1 MKENILKRL
10 KKYNMGGESGKFAS
24 FGIKAI
30 RPFLSGAASRIAGP
44 LGLMFG
50 SQKLGAAPNPQFTN
64 VNVPLPG
71 GGTTDFMTTIP
82 SNTSVDM
89 GAANDQIQA
98 AMAPKFQMGGVE
110 PLPGGVAAAIPGS
123 DAVEFMGNKHNESGM
138 GSDSGIMV
146 DQQTEVEDGETMDK
160 VTMNRGG
167 KRDYFFSSYL
177 KKGGKSYADMHK
189 NILAMG
195 GSQEDINMLAR
206 MQEKAAGRDP
216 NQVAKL
222 GGVVDYNK
230 GGVKAP
236 KGFHFMKKGEGEYNL
251 MKHGDK
257 PFKPHKDASLAAN
270 FPIQKRHYDTG
281 GVNLNLEEIMNQYPT
296 YSEEIYN
303 PNILTEQLPQYQN
316 QMQLREQRRPPIA
329 EQNKRMLRNLQTF
342 IDRGQ
347 VLSPEQQSKYN
358 ELSNDP
364 FVTSPELVKINPE
377 LFGGDPGSLPGPV
390 TKVDMPE
397 TEITLPKMSEEEIA
411 LANSDADTYDSYL
424 ARIEMSGEL
433 PNDRIGLFKR
443 GILSE
448 EQFNKRKQ
456 KEQDRLAR
464 KLNPNMPLE
473 AKIAAGVQLLPAI
486 TAAFTKPEELTQY
499 DYEPGFTSPIMADR
513 VKGQKF
519 DAPTQEAARASLA
532 RAYQGQQEKIDT
544 AGLGPGSQSNRQALF
559 AKKIEG
565 LDKIGARE
573 SADKLKA
580 ETMTKQ
586 SQFKADA
593 VNAANEL
600 KAATINAQMIQKEA
614 MRKQAIDAANTQ
626 MANQA
631 EIDKIQNRLNIV
643 TNLSQSIAGIGGDL
657 MAYKAQERLAKAMG
671 SDGIYQRDIMSRYLK
686 TQNPNM
692 SDDEIN
698 KLTLETLKKLAG

>member
-1 MKENILKRL
+1 MKETILKRL
-10 KKYNMGGESGKFAS
+10 KKYNMGGMPTMPVQPMPEMLENMTGPTGPAYPTLEP
-24 FGIKAI
+24 GV
-30 RPFLSGAASRIAGP
+30 IAGN
-44 LGLMFG
+44 
-50 SQKLGAAPNPQFTN
+50 APNPISSLMNLGKTIYNNRQTISNIFTPKKG
-64 VNVPLPG
+64 V
-71 GGTTDFMTTIP
+71 D
-82 SNTSVDM
+82 TSIFA
-89 GAANDQIQA
+89 G
-98 AMAPKFQMGGVE
+98 KLQMGGVE
-110 PLPGGVAAAIPGS
+110 PLPGGVVAPIPGS

-146 DQQTEVEDGETMDK
+146 DQQTEVEDGETMDQVSMK
-160 VTMNRGG
+160 HGG

-222 GGVVDYNK
+222 GGVV
-230 GGVKAP
+230 
-236 KGFHFMKKGEGEYNL
+236 
-251 MKHGDK
+251 
-257 PFKPHKDASLAAN
+257 
-270 FPIQKRHYDTG
+270 QYDTG
-281 GVNLNLEEIMNQYPT
+281 GVNINLDAIMDQYPT

-316 QMQLREQRRPPIA
+316 QMELREQRRPPIA
-329 EQNKRMLRNLQTF
+329 EQRRRMFRNLQTF

-347 VLSPEQQSKYN
+347 TLSPEQQGQYN
-358 ELSNDP
+358 ELSSDP
-364 FVTSPELVKINPE
+364 FVTSPELVKLEPITIDGLQRDNYFQSSIKP
-377 LFGGDPGSLPGPV
+377 PPPPV
-390 TKVDMPE
+390 TSVEMPE

-448 EQFNKRKQ
+448 EQFNKRKER
-456 KEQDRLAR
+456 EQNRLAR
-464 KLNPNMPLE
+464 KLNPGMPLE

-519 DAPTQEAARASLA
+519 DAPTQDAARASLA
-532 RAYQGQQEKIDT
+532 RAYQGQQENIDT

-573 SADKLKA
+573 AADKLKA

-593 VNAANEL
+593 MNAANEL

-614 MRKQAIDAANTQ
+614 MRKQAVDAANTQ

-631 EIDKIQNRLNIV
+631 EIDKIQKRLNIV

-657 MAYKAQERLAKAMG
+657 MAYKSQERLAKAMG

-686 TQNPNM
+686 SQNPNM

-698 KLTLETLKKLAG
+698 KLTLETLKKLAS

>member
-10 KKYNMGGESGKFAS
+10 KKYNTGGESGKFAS
-24 FGIKAI
+24 FGLKAL
-30 RPFLSGAASRIAGP
+30 RPFLSGVASRVTGP
-44 LGLMFG
+44 LGLLLG
-50 SQKLGAAPNPQFTN
+50 AQKLGASPNAQFTN
-64 VNVPLPG
+64 PTITLPSG
-71 GGTTDFMTTIP
+71 NTTNFMTTIP

-89 GAANDQIQA
+89 EAANNQIQA
-98 AMAPKFQMGGVE
+98 AMAPKFQMGGM
-110 PLPGGVAAAIPGS
+110 PLPGGVVAPIPGS
-123 DAVEFMGNKHNESGM
+123 DAVEFMGNKHDESGM

-146 DQQTEVEDGETMDK
+146 DQQTEVEDGETMDQVSMK
-160 VTMNRGG
+160 HGG

-222 GGVVDYNK
+222 GGVV
-230 GGVKAP
+230 
-236 KGFHFMKKGEGEYNL
+236 
-251 MKHGDK
+251 
-257 PFKPHKDASLAAN
+257 
-270 FPIQKRHYDTG
+270 QYDTG
-281 GVNLNLEEIMNQYPT
+281 GVNINLDAIMDQYPT

-316 QMQLREQRRPPIA
+316 QMEQREQRRPPIS
-329 EQNKRMLRNLQTF
+329 EQNQRVLRNLQTF

-347 VLSPEQQSKYN
+347 VLSPEQQAKYN

-364 FVTSPELVKINPE
+364 FVTSPELVKINPQ
-377 LFGGDPGSLPGPV
+377 LFGPEYTTPEPDLI
-390 TKVDMPE
+390 KAQMPE
-397 TEITLPKMSEEEIA
+397 IGKISLPKMSKEEIA
-411 LANSDADTYDSYL
+411 LANSDADTYDAYL
-424 ARIEMSGEL
+424 ARIEMSGEF

-448 EQFNKRKQ
+448 EQFNKRKER
-456 KEQDRLAR
+456 EQDRLAR
-464 KLNPNMPLE
+464 KLNPGMPLE

-486 TAAFTKPEELTQY
+486 TAAFTKPEELTKY
-499 DYEPGFTSPIMADR
+499 DYEPGFTSPIMTQR
-513 VKGQKF
+513 IKGQTF
-519 DAPTQEAARASLA
+519 DAPTQETARAALA

-573 SADKLKA
+573 SADRLKA
-580 ETMTKQ
+580 ETATKQ

-593 VNAANEL
+593 MNAANEL

-614 MRKQAIDAANTQ
+614 MRKQAVDAANTQ

-657 MAYKAQERLAKAMG
+657 MAYKSQERLAKAMG

-686 TQNPNM
+686 SQNPNM

-698 KLTLETLKKLAG
+698 KLTLETLKKLAS

>member
-1 MKENILKRL
+1 MKETILKRL
-10 KKYNMGGESGKFAS
+10 KKYNMGGMPTMPVQPMPEMLENMTGPTGPAYPTLEP
-24 FGIKAI
+24 GV
-30 RPFLSGAASRIAGP
+30 IAGN
-44 LGLMFG
+44 
-50 SQKLGAAPNPQFTN
+50 APNPISSLMNLGKTIYNNRQTISNIFTPKKG
-64 VNVPLPG
+64 V
-71 GGTTDFMTTIP
+71 D
-82 SNTSVDM
+82 TSIFA
-89 GAANDQIQA
+89 G
-98 AMAPKFQMGGVE
+98 KLQMGGVE
-110 PLPGGVAAAIPGS
+110 PLPGGVVAPIPGS

-146 DQQTEVEDGETMDK
+146 DQQTEVEDGETMDQVSMK
-160 VTMNRGG
+160 HGG

-222 GGVVDYNK
+222 GGVV
-230 GGVKAP
+230 
-236 KGFHFMKKGEGEYNL
+236 
-251 MKHGDK
+251 
-257 PFKPHKDASLAAN
+257 
-270 FPIQKRHYDTG
+270 QYDTG
-281 GVNLNLEEIMNQYPT
+281 GVNINLDAIMDQYPT

-316 QMQLREQRRPPIA
+316 QMELREQRRPPIA
-329 EQNKRMLRNLQTF
+329 EQRRRMFRNLQTF

-347 VLSPEQQSKYN
+347 TLSPEQQGQYN
-358 ELSNDP
+358 ELSSDP
-364 FVTSPELVKINPE
+364 FVTSPELVKLEPITIDGLQRDNYFQSSIKP
-377 LFGGDPGSLPGPV
+377 PPPPV
-390 TKVDMPE
+390 TSVEMPE

-448 EQFNKRKQ
+448 EQFNKRKER
-456 KEQDRLAR
+456 EQNRLAR
-464 KLNPNMPLE
+464 KLNPGMPLE

-499 DYEPGFTSPIMADR
+499 DYEPGFTAPIMADR

-519 DAPTQEAARASLA
+519 DAPTQDAARASLA
-532 RAYQGQQEKIDT
+532 RAYQGQQENIDT

-565 LDKIGARE
+565 LDKIGSRE
-573 SADKLKA
+573 STDKLKA
-580 ETMTKQ
+580 EAMTKQ

-593 VNAANEL
+593 MNAANEL

-614 MRKQAIDAANTQ
+614 MRKQAVDAANTQ

-631 EIDKIQNRLNIV
+631 EIDKIQKRLNIV

-657 MAYKAQERLAKAMG
+657 MAYKSQERLAKAMG

-686 TQNPNM
+686 SQNPNM

-698 KLTLETLKKLAG
+698 KLTLETLKKLAS

>member
-1 MKENILKRL
+1 MPVQPMPEMLENMTGPTGPAYPTLEP
-10 KKYNMGGESGKFAS
+10 GV
-24 FGIKAI
+24 
-30 RPFLSGAASRIAGP
+30 IAGN
-44 LGLMFG
+44 
-50 SQKLGAAPNPQFTN
+50 APNPISSLMNLGKTIYNNRQTISNIFTPKKG
-64 VNVPLPG
+64 V
-71 GGTTDFMTTIP
+71 D
-82 SNTSVDM
+82 TSIFA
-89 GAANDQIQA
+89 G
-98 AMAPKFQMGGVE
+98 KLQMGGVE
-110 PLPGGVAAAIPGS
+110 PLPGGVVAPIPGS

-146 DQQTEVEDGETMDK
+146 DQQTEVEDGETMDQVSMK
-160 VTMNRGG
+160 HGG

-222 GGVVDYNK
+222 GGVV
-230 GGVKAP
+230 
-236 KGFHFMKKGEGEYNL
+236 
-251 MKHGDK
+251 
-257 PFKPHKDASLAAN
+257 
-270 FPIQKRHYDTG
+270 QYDTG
-281 GVNLNLEEIMNQYPT
+281 GVNINLDAIMDQYPT

-316 QMQLREQRRPPIA
+316 QMELREQRRPPIA
-329 EQNKRMLRNLQTF
+329 EQRRRMFRNLQTF

-347 VLSPEQQSKYN
+347 TLSPEQQGQYN
-358 ELSNDP
+358 ELSSDP
-364 FVTSPELVKINPE
+364 FVTSPELVKLEPITIDGLQRDNYFQSSIKP
-377 LFGGDPGSLPGPV
+377 PPPPV
-390 TKVDMPE
+390 TSVEMPE

-448 EQFNKRKQ
+448 EQFNKRKER
-456 KEQDRLAR
+456 EQNRLAR
-464 KLNPNMPLE
+464 KLNPGMPLE

-519 DAPTQEAARASLA
+519 DAPTQDAARASLA
-532 RAYQGQQEKIDT
+532 RAYQGQQENIDT

-573 SADKLKA
+573 AADKLKA

-593 VNAANEL
+593 MNAANEL

-614 MRKQAIDAANTQ
+614 MRKQAVDAANTQ

-631 EIDKIQNRLNIV
+631 EIDKIQKRLNIV

-657 MAYKAQERLAKAMG
+657 MAYKSQERLAKAMG

-686 TQNPNM
+686 SQNPNM

-698 KLTLETLKKLAG
+698 KLTLETLKKLAS

>member
-24 FGIKAI
+24 FGLKAI

-64 VNVPLPG
+64 VNVPLPD

-82 SNTSVDM
+82 TNTFVDT
-89 GAANDQIQA
+89 GAVNAELQS

-146 DQQTEVEDGETMDK
+146 DANTEVEDGETMDK
-160 VTMNRGG
+160 VTMNHGG

-206 MQEKAAGRDP
+206 MQEKAAGRNP

-222 GGVVDYNK
+222 GGVV
-230 GGVKAP
+230 
-236 KGFHFMKKGEGEYNL
+236 E
-251 MKHGDK
+251 
-257 PFKPHKDASLAAN
+257 
-270 FPIQKRHYDTG
+270 YDTG
-281 GVNLNLEEIMNQYPT
+281 GVNRTQGLNLEDIMNQYPS
-296 YSEEIYN
+296 YGEEILNLQQSQPSY
-303 PNILTEQLPQYQN
+303 LEQLPQYQN

-329 EQNKRMLRNLQTF
+329 EQRRRMFRNLQTF

-347 VLSPEQQSKYN
+347 TLSPEQQGQYN
-358 ELSNDP
+358 ELSSDP
-364 FVTSPELVKINPE
+364 FVTSPELVQLQPREINPLE
-377 LFGGDPGSLPGPV
+377 NYFQSSIKPPPPPV
-390 TKVDMPE
+390 TSVAMPE

-411 LANSDADTYDSYL
+411 LANSDADTYDAYL

-448 EQFNKRKQ
+448 EQFNKRKE
-456 KEQDRLAR
+456 KEENRLAR
-464 KLNPNMPLE
+464 KLNPGMPLE

-486 TAAFTKPEELTQY
+486 TSLFTKPEEIAEY

-519 DAPTQEAARASLA
+519 DAPTQDAARASLA

-573 SADKLKA
+573 AADKLKA

-600 KAATINAQMIQKEA
+600 KAATINAQLIQKEA
-614 MRKQAIDAANTQ
+614 MRKQAVDAANTQ

-686 TQNPNM
+686 SQNPNM

-698 KLTLETLKKLAG
+698 KLTLETLKKLAS

>member
-10 KKYNMGGESGKFAS
+10 KKYNTGGESGKFAS
-24 FGIKAI
+24 FGLKAL
-30 RPFLSGAASRIAGP
+30 RPFFSGVASKVAGP
-44 LGLMFG
+44 LGLMLG
-50 SQKLGAAPNPQFTN
+50 SQRLSASPGQYKN
-64 VNVPLPG
+64 VNVPLPSG
-71 GGTTDFMTTIP
+71 DTTDFMTTIP
-82 SNTSVDM
+82 TNTSVDM
-89 GAANDQIQA
+89 EAVNAQIQS
-98 AMAPKFQMGGVE
+98 AMAPKFQMGGM
-110 PLPGGVAAAIPGS
+110 PLPGGIVAPIPGS

-138 GSDSGIMV
+138 GSDSGILM
-146 DQQTEVEDGETMDK
+146 DSQTEVEDGETMDQVNMK
-160 VTMNRGG
+160 HGG

-206 MQEKAAGRDP
+206 MQEKAAGRNP
-216 NQVAKL
+216 EQVAKL
-222 GGVVDYNK
+222 GGVV
-230 GGVKAP
+230 
-236 KGFHFMKKGEGEYNL
+236 
-251 MKHGDK
+251 
-257 PFKPHKDASLAAN
+257 
-270 FPIQKRHYDTG
+270 QYDTG
-281 GVNLNLEEIMNQYPT
+281 GVNINLEEIMNQYPT

-316 QMQLREQRRPPIA
+316 QLKLREERKLPIA
-329 EQNKRMLRNLQTF
+329 EQRRRIYRNLQTF
-342 IDRGQ
+342 IDRGRT
-347 VLSPEQQSKYN
+347 LSPEQQGQYN

-364 FVTSPELVKINPE
+364 FVTSPDPIELKPLEVQAIP
-377 LFGGDPGSLPGPV
+377 S
-390 TKVDMPE
+390 TKSEIPFEPILSVDMPE
-397 TEITLPKMSEEEIA
+397 GSENLGVTLPAMSEEEIA

-424 ARIEMSGEL
+424 ARIEMSGEF

-448 EQFNKRKQ
+448 EQFNKRKER
-456 KEQDRLAR
+456 EQNRLAR
-464 KLNPNMPLE
+464 KLNPGMPLE

-486 TAAFTKPEELTQY
+486 TAAFTKPEELTKD
-499 DYEPGFTSPIMADR
+499 DYEPGFTSPIMTER
-513 VKGQKF
+513 IKGQTF
-519 DAPTQEAARASLA
+519 DAPTQEAARAALA

-565 LDKIGARE
+565 LGKIGAKE

-580 ETMTKQ
+580 ETATKQ

-593 VNAANEL
+593 MNAANEL

-657 MAYKAQERLAKAMG
+657 MAYKSQERLAKAMG

-686 TQNPNM
+686 SQNPNM

-698 KLTLETLKKLAG
+698 KLTLETLKKLAS